1 MNNAWEEIDNIKGNM
16 AAASADIVGMN
27 SEIQILK
34 DQLKVEKDRNV
45 KLEQYTRH
53 ENIRLLNVGK
63 GENEDTEQINS
74 LLKFQWKWESK
85 GLV

>member
-16 AAASADIVGMN
+16 AAASADIVGMK

-45 KLEQYTRH
+45 KLEQYTRR
-53 ENIRLLNVGK
+53 ENIRLSNVAE
-63 GENEDTEQINS
+63 GEMKIQSNS
-74 LLKFQWKWESK
+74 LSKF
-85 GLV
+85 

>member
-1 MNNAWEEIDNIKGNM
+1 MK
-16 AAASADIVGMN
+16 

-53 ENIRLLNVGK
+53 ENICLLNVAE
-63 GENEDTEQINS
+63 GEDEDTEQLFI
-74 LLKFQWKWESK
+74 KV
-85 GLV
+85 LVEMGIEVHDIK